1 MGAFTGEGI
10 IDTAIKIS
18 ADDDVVKNEVDSY
31 SKGGICHDIFSNSGV
46 WINQNGDCPFSY
58 W

>member
-1 MGAFTGEGI
+1 LGAFTGEGI

-46 WINQNGDCPFSY
+46 
-58 W
+58 